1 MFGPFPRTAALLLGT
16 ALLLSGCGREGNLE
30 KAAAPVVTAIIQE
43 QLKGN
48 ARCVAVRITRKLSAG
63 HYQAVATLSNGKD
76 IRIMIEDGD
85 DKIRVSIPRD
95 QE

>member
-1 MFGPFPRTAALLLGT
+1 MFGQFPRTAALLLGT

-30 KAAAPVVTAIIQE
+30 KAAAPVVTAIIQD

-63 HYQAVATLSNGKD
+63 HYQAVAALDNGRD
-76 IRIMIEDGD
+76 IRIMIEDCD
-85 DKIRVSIPRD
+85 SKIKVTIPSD